1 MTRTKQVIKLITDNL
16 DISSSNV
23 TAEHNL
29 IDDLGADSLGVVE
42 IVMEIED
49 EFNVTIPEEAIE
61 KFHTIEDIVSW
72 LDINT

>member
-16 DISSSNV
+16 EISSSNV

>member
-1 MTRTKQVIKLITDNL
+1 MPRTKQVIKLITDNL
-16 DISSSNV
+16 EISSSNV

-49 EFNVTIPEEAIE
+49 QFNVIIPEEAIE